1 MTMTN
6 APVKVAFLATEG
18 TEQVEWEQPWAA
30 LKSAGASPVL
40 LTPGG
45 GDVQFFDHIDRG
57 KSVPADED
65 LAHANP
71 RAFDALVLPGGVI
84 GSDFLRADDQVVTF
98 VREFSETGRPIAAIC
113 HAGWI
118 LIEAGV
124 VKGKTLTSYP
134 SLQTDLAN
142 AGANWIDKEVV
153 QDGPLITSR
162 RPDDLE
168 AFSKTIISHLFP
180 ADGTT

>member
-1 MTMTN
+1 M
-6 APVKVAFLATEG
+6 V
-18 TEQVEWEQPWAA
+18 
-30 LKSAGASPVL
+30 S
-40 LTPGG
+40 
-45 GDVQFFDHIDRG
+45 
-57 KSVPADED
+57 
-65 LAHANP
+65 
-71 RAFDALVLPGGVI
+71 
-84 GSDFLRADDQVVTF
+84 F
-98 VREFSETGRPIAAIC
+98 VREFAETGRPIAAIC

-162 RPDDLE
+162 KPDDLE

>member
-1 MTMTN
+1 
-6 APVKVAFLATEG
+6 
-18 TEQVEWEQPWAA
+18 
-30 LKSAGASPVL
+30 
-40 LTPGG
+40 
-45 GDVQFFDHIDRG
+45 
-57 KSVPADED
+57 
-65 LAHANP
+65 
-71 RAFDALVLPGGVI
+71 
-84 GSDFLRADDQVVTF
+84 
-98 VREFSETGRPIAAIC
+98 
-113 HAGWI
+113 
-118 LIEAGV
+118 